1 MVFFS
6 YQNINQKSSDFNIFL
21 AIVSIELRAAPEPW
35 SALNIF
41 FLIEQD
47 NLDNSE
53 LLPRLGKLRKSKGV
67 SFPLG

>member
-6 YQNINQKSSDFNIFL
+6 YQNISHKSSDFNIFL
-21 AIVSIELRAAPEPW
+21 AIVSIELRAAPDPW

-47 NLDNSE
+47 NSWIIQNFC
-53 LLPRLGKLRKSKGV
+53 LGWV
-67 SFPLG
+67 S